1 MAYKNFKYPL
11 VFRICLILIC
21 VVLIITSYRIEN
33 TYYFLAPLI
42 FTIILLINLFYF
54 VNNRFTEMDDFLES
68 IKYRDFSRFFNEL
81 SGDKHT
87 QNLHKNFN
95 EVIKTIKTI
104 QSEKEIQH
112 LYLRQILEMV
122 DTGIIA
128 YNTQTGKVLLMNKAF
143 KNILDV
149 PEFKQMSFLQKRKS
163 EFYNKL
169 CIPNHSKSTTLSV
182 PFGQEKLNL
191 LVSNSLFKMDD
202 GFYKIIAI
210 QNIDDTIDH
219 TESEAWKKLLS
230 VMTHEIMN
238 SISPISSLAETLQH
252 HVKDSMGNPKENPL
266 NMEDLHVGIESIKKR
281 SEGLMMFAKTYRS
294 LHKVTQLNLD
304 TVLIADLFDTIKH
317 LLQPSLKNIK
327 LEFHFTDT
335 NLKIDI
341 DRHLI
346 EQVLINLILN
356 AIDATEH
363 IENAQI
369 NISASLNLKGQISI
383 LVQDNGTGIPDEILD
398 SIYVPFFTTKKNG
411 SGIGL
416 SLSKQIMLLHQG
428 KIKITTQDGKGT
440 SVFLVF
446 NNLSIA

>member
-11 VFRICLILIC
+11 IFRICLILIS
-21 VVLIITSYRIEN
+21 VVVIIASYRVEN

-42 FTIILLINLFYF
+42 VTILLLINLFFF
-54 VNNRFTEMDDFLES
+54 VSNRFAEMDDFLES
-68 IKYRDFSRFFNEL
+68 IKYRDFSRFFNEV
-81 SGDKHT
+81 SGGKNT
-87 QNLHKNFN
+87 RELHKRFN
-95 EVIKTIKTI
+95 EAIKTIKTI
-104 QSEKEIQH
+104 HSEKEVQH
-112 LYLRQILEMV
+112 LYLRHILEMV

-128 YNTQTGKVLLMNKAF
+128 YNTQSGKVLLINQAL
-143 KNILDV
+143 KNILDI
-149 PEFKQMSFLQKRKS
+149 PEFKKIDFLQKRKTD
-163 EFYNKL
+163 FYDKI
-169 CIPNHSKSTTLSV
+169 CIPNHPKPITIAIPS
-182 PFGQEKLNL
+182 GQEKLNL
-191 LVSNSLFKMDD
+191 LVSDSLFKMDD
-202 GFYKIIAI
+202 DFYKIIAV

-252 HVKDSMGNPKENPL
+252 HVKDSMENPEENPL
-266 NMEDLHVGIESIKKR
+266 NIEDLHIGMESIKKR

-294 LHKVTQLNLD
+294 LHKITQLNLT
-304 TVLIADLFDTIKH
+304 TVAIADLFDNIKH
-317 LLQPSLKNIK
+317 LLQPSLQEVK
-327 LEFHFTDT
+327 LEFHLADP
-335 NLKIDI
+335 NLKLDI

-369 NISASLNLKGQISI
+369 TISASMNLKGEISI
-383 LVQDNGTGIPDEILD
+383 TVQDNGTGIPEEILD
-398 SIYVPFFTTKKNG
+398 TIYVPFFTTKKNG

-428 KIKITTQDGKGT
+428 KIKINTQVGKGT
-440 SVFLVF
+440 SVFLIF
-446 NNLSIA
+446 N

>member
-1 MAYKNFKYPL
+1 MAYKTFKYPL
-11 VFRICLILIC
+11 IFRIGLIC
-21 VVLIITSYRIEN
+21 LGVVLIIVTYQIESK
-33 TYYFLAPLI
+33 YLFLIPL
-42 FTIILLINLFYF
+42 TLTMVLLINLFYF
-54 VNNRFTEMDDFLES
+54 VNNRFTEMDNFLES
-68 IKYRDFSRFFNEL
+68 IKYRDFSRFFNEKT
-81 SGDKHT
+81 GDKNT
-87 QNLHKNFN
+87 QELRKSFN
-95 EVIKTIKTI
+95 AIIKTIKTI
-104 QSEKEIQH
+104 HSEKEIQH
-112 LYLRQILEMV
+112 LYLRRILQMV

-128 YNTQTGKVLLMNKAF
+128 YNTNSGKVLLVNNAF
-143 KNILDV
+143 KTILDV
-149 PEFKQMSFLQKRKS
+149 PEFKKMHFLQKRKLD
-163 EFYNKL
+163 FYNSICAEDHPKT
-169 CIPNHSKSTTLSV
+169 ITLSV
-182 PFGQEKLNL
+182 LTGQEKLNL
-191 LVSNSLFKMDD
+191 LVSNSLFKMEDD
-202 GFYKIIAI
+202 LYKIIAI
-210 QNIDDTIDH
+210 QNIDDAIDH

-252 HVKDSMGNPKENPL
+252 HVKDFMYNPKENPL

-281 SEGLMMFAKTYRS
+281 SDGLMMFAKTYRS
-294 LHKVTQLNLD
+294 LNKITQLNLD

-335 NLKIDI
+335 NLKVDI

-363 IENAQI
+363 TENAQI

-383 LVQDNGTGIPDEILD
+383 LVQDNGTGIPEEILD

-428 KIKITTQDGKGT
+428 KIKTNTQVGKGT
-440 SVFLVF
+440 SVILIF
-446 NNLSIA
+446 N

>member
-11 VFRICLILIC
+11 VFRICSILIC
-21 VVLIITSYRIEN
+21 IVLIIASYHIEN
-33 TYYFLAPLI
+33 AYYFLVPLI
-42 FTIILLINLFYF
+42 FTIILLINLFFF
-54 VNNRFTEMDDFLES
+54 VNNRFTEMDNFLES
-68 IKYRDFSRFFNEL
+68 IKYRDFSRFFNEKTR
-81 SGDKHT
+81 DKNT
-87 QNLHKNFN
+87 QELHKNFN
-95 EVIKTIKTI
+95 AIIKTIKTI
-104 QSEKEIQH
+104 HSEKEIQH
-112 LYLRQILEMV
+112 LYLRHILEMV

-128 YNTQTGKVLLMNKAF
+128 YNTNSGKVLLVNNAF
-143 KNILDV
+143 KTILDV
-149 PEFKQMSFLQKRKS
+149 PEFKKMHFLQKRKPD
-163 EFYNKL
+163 FYNTICVEDHPKT
-169 CIPNHSKSTTLSV
+169 ITLSV
-182 PFGQEKLNL
+182 PTGQEKLNF
-191 LVSNSLFKMDD
+191 LVSDSIFKMEDD
-202 GFYKIIAI
+202 LYKIIAV
-210 QNIDDTIDH
+210 QNIDDAIDH

-238 SISPISSLAETLQH
+238 SISPISSLAETLQY
-252 HVKDSMGNPKENPL
+252 HVKDSMENPKENPL

-294 LHKVTQLNLD
+294 LNKITQLNLE

-317 LLQPSLKNIK
+317 LLQPSLKKIK

-335 NLKIDI
+335 NLKVEI

-356 AIDATEH
+356 AIDATEQA
-363 IENAQI
+363 ENAQI

-383 LVQDNGTGIPDEILD
+383 LVQDNGTGIPEEILD

-428 KIKITTQDGKGT
+428 KIKINTQVGKGT
-440 SVFLVF
+440 SVFLIF
-446 NNLSIA
+446 N